1 MRWMFTCSA
10 CISARKALWMNPS
23 LFYWCFSTGHT
34 AVGFHLSSTDTLR
47 RRRLHHSTRGHRRH
61 FLYHQQRPGKV
72 FCSHPAAQIKGGFL
86 RKRFTAWMTE
96 MSKQWRKWLYDGDNL
111 LWCVALITITSF
123 FHYIWQV
130 KVTEKGQEQEE
141 QVVLSKLSER
151 QWFGE
156 KALWG

>member
-1 MRWMFTCSA
+1 MYPANRWGECLHAVPLQVQGKLSGWTLLCF
-10 CISARKALWMNPS
+10 IDI
-23 LFYWCFSTGHT
+23 FSTGHT

-123 FHYIWQV
+123 FITIDRWKWQ
-130 KVTEKGQEQEE
+130 KRGK
-141 QVVLSKLSER
+141 SRKNR
-151 QWFGE
+151 
-156 KALWG
+156 